1 MRTILLAFVIAILNI
16 NLPAQDAL
24 QKLVETERAFAALAA
39 EKGTKHAFLENTA
52 PDGVLFL
59 PDRVKAVDHW
69 NSRGES
75 KGLLSWAPNYADVS
89 SNGMIGYTTGN
100 WEFRPNGKDDAPTG
114 FGQFITIWQRMPD
127 GRYKFILDIG
137 VGHEKPEKYSTELAP
152 PSYPA
157 DPNEK
162 NSSAADSANSFFET
176 AARMGLNKAYD
187 AFAADEMRAYR
198 EGNFPI
204 LGKKKLVGYTK
215 SRKTKL
221 SLSRRSTSFGSAD
234 IAYISSTYTET
245 KEDGSVEKGNFVQI
259 WKLIDGRWRIVL
271 DIFKPIPE
279 KQG

>member
-1 MRTILLAFVIAILNI
+1 MRTIFLIAVVALLGI
-16 NLPAQDAL
+16 NAAGQEEL
-24 QKLVETERAFAALAA
+24 QKLVDTERAFAALAA
-39 EKGTKHAFLENTA
+39 EKGMKPAFLEHTA

-59 PDRVKAVDHW
+59 PDKVKAVDYW
-69 NSRGES
+69 NARGES
-75 KGLLSWAPNYADVS
+75 KGLLSWSPNYADVS

-100 WEFRPNGKDDAPTG
+100 WEFRPNGKDDTPSG
-114 FGQFITIWQRMPD
+114 FGDFITIWQRMQE
-127 GRYKFILDIG
+127 GGYKFIVDIG
-137 VGHEKPEKYSTELAP
+137 VEHEKPANYSTDLAP

-187 AFAADEMRAYR
+187 AFAADEVRAYR
-198 EGNFPI
+198 EGNLPI
-204 LGKKKLVGYTK
+204 LGKKKLIGYTK
-215 SRKTKL
+215 SRKTKMTM
-221 SLSRRSTSFGSAD
+221 SRRSTSFGSAD

-271 DIFKPIPE
+271 DIFKPIPA